1 MGHVHHP
8 GIKERGIAPL
18 QLPSYQRPGGL
29 DPSSL
34 AATPFRGN
42 GSQRPL
48 EPGFKGSSQRFLHL
62 RVARYEFL
70 HNHGPWGVM
79 RPINVGAATP
89 SSRPALVMSTASN
102 NPNVSA
108 KRWRLHPL

>member
-18 QLPSYQRPGGL
+18 QLSSYRRPCGL

-34 AATPFRGN
+34 DSRPFRGN

-48 EPGFKGSSQRFLHL
+48 ERGVLCKTSVITSIRQQYLDDGVRLIRLHQYRL
-62 RVARYEFL
+62 E
-70 HNHGPWGVM
+70 
-79 RPINVGAATP
+79 I
-89 SSRPALVMSTASN
+89 SSRRRWPTLCPTHPVAGGWRSTGERIDFARE
-102 NPNVSA
+102 VG
-108 KRWRLHPL
+108 